1 MLSRLGFLQDKGDN
15 VIAGQ
20 DTDTGSHVHPENNQ
34 ACGDTKKNPALV
46 SRQLCLPLSG
56 DLSFG
61 CAPMCVGTH
70 VWVCSCAGECE
81 GNLRCQSSLIV
92 HFGFGMGLSL
102 AWNLPCLLP
111 LASLALGL

>member
-56 DLSFG
+56 DLFF
-61 CAPMCVGTH
+61 
-70 VWVCSCAGECE
+70 WVCSHVCWYTCVG
-81 GNLRCQSSLIV
+81 V
-92 HFGFGMGLSL
+92 
-102 AWNLPCLLP
+102 LLC
-111 LASLALGL
+111 GGV